1 MQKKYQIFVSST
13 FTDLADERQ
22 DTIRSIL
29 DLGHIPAGM
38 EIFPAADSEQFEY
51 IKKVI
56 DECDY
61 YILIIGA
68 RYGSVDDA
76 GVSFTEREFEYARS
90 RGIPTLVFPHGDV
103 GSIANSRS
111 DYDPQRIE
119 RLNAFRTRAT
129 TGRLVQFWRARSELK
144 TKVLVSLAKAFDE
157 SPGAGWVRAKRSTET
172 IEPSTISSIEKDD
185 ESDGRKGI
193 ASSVTTSPDSSW
205 TRDNYVLA
213 LLRAATSKNE
223 DAVQLLKENYMASSL
238 AKGDGVVIW
247 EANIELARLGTGEG
261 GHLDRLTALAKSNP
275 NVAGVIA
282 CLGHAYSRLNENR
295 LAADAY
301 LAAAKVE
308 VDPRDRAKW
317 LRNAATRYAINSTF
331 DQAERAIEQLRSHF
345 TATSEG
351 EMALLQGLLSVAE
364 ERRDEPTALAL
375 LERMVELKPDD
386 TKLRFKLAHR
396 HSQNSNQDLSL
407 HHYLKISVA
416 DREPGTWNNLGVSF
430 AYFSMD
436 ARAVDAYRRASD
448 ENEVYSMANLGN
460 KFLEAGF
467 VEEARE
473 QCDRALRQGNVP
485 KIVGDLV
492 SAISSVDE
500 DEESKQTGI
509 LATAKSKMEFL
520 RSMGKSISVR
530 RVQNFHQT
538 VWRGPDCLLKAN
550 VVDELVE
557 LSGTFD
563 RNVNALTA
571 GLLGALSA
579 QHSPTIK
586 QNVRYLLTVQGGA
599 MTGMVKRTEEG
610 QSLLS
615 EAATTKTIYMSSHDN
630 GSELSVMEFSD
641 ASQPTFYSLKRVED

>member
-13 FTDLADERQ
+13 FTDLVDERQ

-51 IKKVI
+51 IKKII

-76 GVSFTEREFEYARS
+76 GVSFTEREFDYARS
-90 RGIPTLVFPHGDV
+90 RDIPTLIFPHGDV

-111 DYDPQRIE
+111 DHDPQRIE

-129 TGRLVQFWRARSELK
+129 TGRLVQFWKTRSELK

-185 ESDGRKGI
+185 ETDGRKGM
-193 ASSVTTSPDSSW
+193 ASSVTILPDSSW
-205 TRDNYVLA
+205 KRENYALA
-213 LLRAATSKNE
+213 LLRAAISKNE
-223 DAVQLLKENYMASSL
+223 DAIEQLKESYLASPL
-238 AKGDGVVIW
+238 AEGDGVVIW
-247 EANIELARLGTGEG
+247 EAQMELARLGSGEG
-261 GHLDRLTALAKSNP
+261 GHLDRLTALARSYP
-275 NVAGVIA
+275 SVAGVMA
-282 CLGHAYSRLNENR
+282 CLGHAYSHLNENR

-301 LAAAKVE
+301 LAAAKIE

-317 LRNAATRYAINSTF
+317 LRNAVMRYAINTTF
-331 DQAERAIEQLRSHF
+331 DQAEVALKQLRSHF

-351 EMALLQGLLSVAE
+351 EMALLQALLSFAE
-364 ERRDEPTALAL
+364 ERRDEPTVIAL

-396 HSQNSNQDLSL
+396 HSENDNQDLSL
-407 HHYLKISVA
+407 HHYLKIPVA
-416 DREPGTWNNLGVSF
+416 EREPGTWNNLGVSF
-430 AYFSMD
+430 AHFSLD

-460 KFLEAGF
+460 KFLAAGF
-467 VEEARE
+467 LEEARE
-473 QCDRALRQGNVP
+473 QCDRALRLGKIP

-492 SAISSVDE
+492 SAISAVDE
-500 DEESKQTGI
+500 DEESKQAGI
-509 LATAKSKMEFL
+509 LATAKTKMEFF
-520 RSMGKSISVR
+520 RSMGKAISVGSI
-530 RVQNFHQT
+530 QNVHQT
-538 VWRGPDCLLKAN
+538 AWRGPDCLLKAN
-550 VVDELVE
+550 VVDDLIE
-557 LSGTFD
+557 LSGTFHRD
-563 RNVNALTA
+563 ANALTA

-579 QHSPTIK
+579 PNSPKIK
-586 QNVRYLLTVQGGA
+586 QTVRYLLTVQGGA
-599 MTGMVKRTEEG
+599 MTGIVKRAEEG

-615 EAATTKTIYMSSHDN
+615 QAGATKTVYVNSHDN
-630 GSELSVMEFSD
+630 ASELSVMEFLD
-641 ASQPTFYSLKRVED
+641 GSQPTFYSLKRVED